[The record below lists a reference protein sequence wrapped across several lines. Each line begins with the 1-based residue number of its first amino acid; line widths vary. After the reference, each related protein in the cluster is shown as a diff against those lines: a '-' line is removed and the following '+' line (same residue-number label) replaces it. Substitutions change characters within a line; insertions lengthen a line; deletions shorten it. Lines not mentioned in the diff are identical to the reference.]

1 MKKNLILLA
10 LGALSTTAFAQLPVS
25 TTPQNKKAVLEEFT
39 GIYCGYCP
47 DGHQIANN
55 IYNADPNNV
64 VLINIHSGGYANVVA
79 GEPDLKTAEGNAI
92 DPMPGMGITG
102 YPAGEM
108 NRSVLSGTVMAG
120 SRSLWSGWATTIK
133 SQAAYCNVALQG
145 TVNVTTRVLTVVAQV
160 YYTANSPVSTN
171 SLTIFLLEDKVLG
184 PQHNYGSPTLYNA
197 ANYNPDGSYNHN
209 HVLRKG
215 LTPTFG
221 ITIPQTTAGT
231 TFTTSATYTVPL
243 TYGAA
248 GKTNPC
254 LLGNISLAAFV
265 TETNVKTINGNH
277 GPIALTGFANA
288 LDITPTNLKTPSAL
302 CSGINTAASF
312 RFSNLGSTPI
322 TSAVFAYSYNGA
334 APTNYTW
341 TGTVNPMTQAL
352 TINLPQTTFAPLAS
366 NTLSVSVVSVNG
378 VADQNATNDVITST
392 MPLTTIAAV
401 NANMQMDFTQDRYG
415 SEDSWVVK
423 DEVTGTTIA
432 SDGPFADLAANGT
445 LLHTKLFNITSN
457 TCYKLVVS
465 DAYGDGVNG
474 GFGVGGYVLKSGA
487 TSIITSNG
495 QYGAGET
502 TLYKSG
508 LATSIFAPE
517 LNISDVRLFPNP
529 TANSTKLSIELSQNE
544 TITVMVMN
552 SIGQEVYTSKSNS
565 FNAGSNEINL
575 NTENWATGVYNINVA
590 TAKGSVN
597 KKLTVIK

>member
-1 MKKNLILLA
+1 MKKNLLLLA
-10 LGALSTTAFAQLPVS
+10 AGALSTSMFAQLPVS
-25 TTPQNKKAVLEEFT
+25 TAPQNKKAVLEEFT

-47 DGHQIANN
+47 DGHQIANG

-64 VLINIHSGGYANVVA
+64 VLINIHSGGYANVAV

-102 YPAGEM
+102 YPAGDM
-108 NRSVLSGTVMAG
+108 NRTVLSGTVMAG
-120 SRSLWSGWATTIK
+120 GRGSWAGWANTIK
-133 SQAAYCNVALQG
+133 SQSAYCNVALQG
-145 TVNVTTRVLTVVAQV
+145 TLDVTTRVLTVVAQV
-160 YYTANSPVSTN
+160 YYTANSPASTN

-184 PQHNYGSPTLYNA
+184 PQHNYGTPTLYNA

-221 ITIPQTTAGT
+221 ITIPVTTTGT

-254 LLGNISLAAFV
+254 LLGNLSLAAFV
-265 TETNVKTINGNH
+265 TETNAKTINGNH
-277 GPIALTGFANA
+277 GPIALTGYANT
-288 LDITPTNLKTPSAL
+288 LDITPTNLVAPTAI
-302 CSGINTAASF
+302 CAGINTAASF
-312 RFSNLGSTPI
+312 RFTNLGSTPI

-352 TINLPQTTFAPLAS
+352 TINLPATTFAPLPS
-366 NTLSVSVVSVNG
+366 NSLSVTVVSVNG
-378 VADQNATNDVITST
+378 VADQNAANNVVTTT
-392 MPLTTIAAV
+392 MPLTSIAAV
-401 NANMQMDFTQDRYG
+401 SSNMQMDFTQDQYG
-415 SEDSWVVK
+415 TEDSWVVK

-432 SDGPFADLAANGT
+432 TDGPWADLAAAGT
-445 LLHTKLFNITSN
+445 LLHTQTFTIGAN

-465 DAYGDGVNG
+465 DAFGDGVNSG
-474 GFGVGGYVLKSGA
+474 YGVGGYVLKSGA

-495 QYGAGET
+495 QYGTGET
-502 TLYKSG
+502 KLFKSG
-508 LATSIFAPE
+508 ITTGLFAPE

-529 TANSTKLSIELSQNE
+529 TANSTKLSVDLIQNE
-544 TITVMVMN
+544 TVNVIVMN

-565 FNAGSNEINL
+565 FNAGVNEISL

-590 TAKGSVN
+590 TSKGSIN
-597 KKLTVIK
+597 KKLTVVK